1 MAIEPAVYSAVIL
14 FGNEKVH
21 VSYSLGT
28 MSFRILDKYM
38 GIWQNKGLF
47 SKT

>member
-1 MAIEPAVYSAVIL
+1 MVIEPAAYSFVIL
-14 FGNEKVH
+14 LGNGK

-28 MSFRILDKYM
+28 MSFRILDKYI

>member
-1 MAIEPAVYSAVIL
+1 MAIEPAAHTSVIL
-14 FGNEKVH
+14 FGNEK